1 MNDLARKI
9 TFLFGTSVI
18 LSWVSTTYS
27 VLQITS
33 GDHVNTSFH
42 ENISLQ
48 FVNDFACWF
57 IFQIRSSLQHDH
69 RRPQPILLDTGPFCS
84 PSLQGDQN
92 LLVFYPRWNPQIYI
106 APRTWD
112 ESFVPF
118 KILYLFVETFEP
130 FLLKG
135 WIVCSGSVLHS
146 RFSVVTQR
154 SPLKDEFARFF
165 KPCWVYFNLLKMS
178 NVGEFPWSW
187 FLADWTRV

>member
-33 GDHVNTSFH
+33 GDHVNTTFH
-42 ENISLQ
+42 E
-48 FVNDFACWF
+48 FASVCQWF
-57 IFQIRSSLQHDH
+57 RVLVHLPNKVIVTTRS
-69 RRPQPILLDTGPFCS
+69 PQTATYWILARSVPHLCKGAKIYSFFTPDET
-84 PSLQGDQN
+84 
-92 LLVFYPRWNPQIYI
+92 PQINI
-106 APRTWD
+106 APRTSD

-118 KILYLFVETFEP
+118 KTLYLFLETFEP

-135 WIVCSGSVLHS
+135 WIVCYTAVLGLLVLS
-146 RFSVVTQR
+146 RNAP
-154 SPLKDEFARFF
+154 PLKDEFARFF
-165 KPCWVYFNLLKMS
+165 KPCWVYSNLLKMS

-187 FLADWTRV
+187 FLGDRTQV

>member
-18 LSWVSTTYS
+18 LSWVSTTYG

-69 RRPQPILLDTGPFCS
+69 HRPQPTGYSWILARSVPHLCKGAK
-84 PSLQGDQN
+84 
-92 LLVFYPRWNPQIYI
+92 IYSFFTPDETPKYI
-106 APRTWD
+106 SD

-118 KILYLFVETFEP
+118 KILYLFLETFEP
-130 FLLKG
+130 FLLNG
-135 WIVCSGSVLHS
+135 WIVCYTAVSVLS
-146 RFSVVTQR
+146 RNAP
-154 SPLKDEFARFF
+154 PLKDEFARFF
-165 KPCWVYFNLLKMS
+165 KPCWVYSNLPKMS

-187 FLADWTRV
+187 FLGDRTQV